1 MAGTKG
7 RSIAEEAIERF
18 PELGC
23 YAVAVRRIAYD
34 KGMSLDEAIKRS
46 KVSKSG
52 FYAGM
57 AGSGGR
63 PTRMPSLGTFFA
75 VAEGLGVKPEDL
87 IVQMRKEAKKD
98 KSKKNGA

>member
-1 MAGTKG
+1 MKR
-7 RSIAEEAIERF
+7 RSIAEEAIERV

-34 KGMSLDEAIKRS
+34 KGMSLEEAIERS

-75 VAEGLGVKPEDL
+75 VAEGLGVTPEDL
-87 IVQMRKEAKKD
+87 IVQMRKEAARSKSGKK
-98 KSKKNGA
+98 GT